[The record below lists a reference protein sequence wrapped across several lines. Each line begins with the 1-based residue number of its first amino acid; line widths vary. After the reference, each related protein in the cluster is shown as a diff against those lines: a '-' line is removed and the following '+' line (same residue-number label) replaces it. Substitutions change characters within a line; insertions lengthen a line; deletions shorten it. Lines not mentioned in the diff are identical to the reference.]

1 LLDFLVVFFEDF
13 LLVFLPDFFI
23 AMALVTSFLLR
34 EFTGC

>member
-1 LLDFLVVFFEDF
+1 LLDFLVVFLEAFLLDF
-13 LLVFLPDFFI
+13 LLDFF